1 MRVQYT
7 NCGNALPR
15 EILNIKKLEA
25 AHHGAS
31 HSCFDVA
38 AVAVDGKRAG
48 RAEEILPA
56 VEHSRILKTFFIRRI
71 RFVADRA
78 SVVLYL
84 IKVGEYRV
92 LTDLMRYDRN
102 MYGYVIPA
110 FRLYFLH
117 LRAVLYHYFAVLVDY
132 LGSGERGS
140 FVDERIVAMHAVGT
154 LSLDM
159 TLRSVAHCVASAYQ
173 PVAAEAYAA
182 EEVLLLKNARHELE
196 VIRTSGVHF
205 VREFRLVARDEL
217 IKALL
222 AAPQLVAHAHH
233 HKARVMSELA
243 EHTPAFLAQELM
255 LRAELIGDGSPERKL
270 RL

>member
-1 MRVQYT
+1 M
-7 NCGNALPR
+7 
-15 EILNIKKLEA
+15 
-25 AHHGAS
+25 
-31 HSCFDVA
+31 
-38 AVAVDGKRAG
+38 
-48 RAEEILPA
+48 
-56 VEHSRILKTFFIRRI
+56 EHSRILKTFFIRRI

-117 LRAVLYHYFAVLVDY
+117 LRAVLYHYLAVLVDY

-154 LSLDM
+154 LGLDM

-182 EEVLLLKNARHELE
+182 EEVLLLKHARHELE

-217 IKALL
+217 VKALL